1 MELAEGPG
9 LHLGFSRAPELKAV
23 GVRAAWEEV
32 EEEEAVAFLER
43 KEKLDK
49 ACHRPP
55 CIGEQISL
63 VLHMGKIAHAHVLG
77 DSLK

>member
-1 MELAEGPG
+1 MQVAG
-9 LHLGFSRAPELKAV
+9 
-23 GVRAAWEEV
+23 EEV
-32 EEEEAVAFLER
+32 EVEAVVFLGK

-55 CIGEQISL
+55 CIDEQIFL

-77 DSLK
+77 DFLK